1 MSVWTVATGALCGAM
16 LVVTAASQLRR
27 FGWAQWLKRYDAC
40 AYIPAWTFFAPN
52 PGVNDTRVLWRE
64 QLLDG
69 TVGPW
74 HEMVPPQSG
83 LLRAVWNPTKR
94 ARKAVTDCGP
104 MVVRMISRNKTS
116 ALPMLGLPYLM
127 IVQHMASL
135 HGSPIG
141 LARQFTVV
149 STQGSDTDDGL
160 FELLF
165 ISHWH
170 RQPGVGED
178 VPLVAPPLPE
188 RPDLGSQ
195 EQAPQAQAAP
205 VEAVRAQ
212 AAQAQAAPVE
222 AVRAQAA
229 PVAVPP
235 VEVERVT
242 PEPRSEAL

>member
-1 MSVWTVATGALCGAM
+1 MSAWTVVFGVFFGAM

-27 FGWAQWLKRYDAC
+27 FGWAQWLKRHDAC

-64 QLLDG
+64 QLLGG

-104 MVVRMISRNKTS
+104 MVVRMISNNKVS
-116 ALPMLGLPYLM
+116 ALPMVGLPYLM

-135 HGSPIG
+135 GGSTIG

-149 STQGSDTDDGL
+149 STQGADTEDGP

-170 RQPGVGED
+170 RQPGIGED

-188 RPDLGSQ
+188 RPDLADQLEAARMQAKRAEAESQ
-195 EQAPQAQAAP
+195 QS
-205 VEAVRAQ
+205 EAV
-212 AAQAQAAPVE
+212 
-222 AVRAQAA
+222 
-229 PVAVPP
+229 
-235 VEVERVT
+235 
-242 PEPRSEAL
+242 

>member
-1 MSVWTVATGALCGAM
+1 MSAWTVASALLFGAM
-16 LVVTAASQLRR
+16 LVVTAATQLRR
-27 FGWAQWLKRYDAC
+27 FRWAQWLKRHDAC

-64 QLLDG
+64 QLVDG

-74 HEMVPPQSG
+74 HEMVPPQGG

-104 MVVRMISRNKTS
+104 MAVRMISRNRRS
-116 ALPMLGLPYLM
+116 ALPMVSLPYLM

-135 HGSPIG
+135 HGSPVG

-149 STQGSDTDDGL
+149 NTQGADTDDGSL
-160 FELLF
+160 KLLF

-178 VPLVAPPLPE
+178 VPLVAPQLPELPELPE
-188 RPDLGSQ
+188 RVQ
-195 EQAPQAQAAP
+195 EVGRVPES
-205 VEAVRAQ
+205 EAV
-212 AAQAQAAPVE
+212 
-222 AVRAQAA
+222 
-229 PVAVPP
+229 
-235 VEVERVT
+235 
-242 PEPRSEAL
+242 

>member
-1 MSVWTVATGALCGAM
+1 MSAWTIVFGAVFAAM
-16 LVVTAASQLRR
+16 LVVTAAAQLRR
-27 FGWAQWLKRYDAC
+27 FRWAMWLKRHDAC

-83 LLRAVWNPTKR
+83 LSRAVWNPTKR

-104 MVVRMISRNKTS
+104 MVVRMISNNKRS
-116 ALPMLGLPYLM
+116 ALPMVGLPYLM
-127 IVQHMASL
+127 IVQHMTGL
-135 HGSPIG
+135 RGSPIG

-149 STQGSDTDDGL
+149 STQGADTEDGL
-160 FELLF
+160 FKLLF

-178 VPLVAPPLPE
+178 IPLAAPSLPE
-188 RPDLGSQ
+188 RPDLV
-195 EQAPQAQAAP
+195 EQARAGQAQAG
-205 VEAVRAQ
+205 
-212 AAQAQAAPVE
+212 QAQAGQAQIERVRHSE
-222 AVRAQAA
+222 AV
-229 PVAVPP
+229 
-235 VEVERVT
+235 
-242 PEPRSEAL
+242 